1 MPEPKFKPG
10 PEIIEGEYEVTID
23 DFTVL
28 SLIDTFYNTY
38 FKKIEK
44 WVAVSK
50 STISLLRERA
60 KNKALPKVVTL
71 KKGSNNSYYIE

>member
-10 PEIIEGEYEVTID
+10 PDVFEGEYEVTID
-23 DFTVL
+23 DFTVYT
-28 SLIDTFYNTY
+28 LIDTFYNTY
-38 FKKIEK
+38 FERISK

-60 KNKALPKVVTL
+60 KFTTSPKVVTL